1 VTEQPREPQS
11 DAQASRRGV
20 LAGVGIAGLA
30 GTVSACG
37 LLGSSSSA
45 GGSGY
50 GGAPAGGGS
59 TAAPAG
65 SSAAA
70 GGSATT
76 GASGASGGAGAN
88 VLATTSEIPVGGG
101 KIFASAKIVVTQPAA
116 GTFKGFSAI
125 CTHMQC
131 TVDQV
136 ANGTI
141 DCPCHGSQFSIKD
154 GSVMGG
160 PAPSPLPAAPIS
172 LSGTNITLG

>member
-1 VTEQPREPQS
+1 
-11 DAQASRRGV
+11 V
-20 LAGVGIAGLA
+20 LTGVGIAGLA

-50 GGAPAGGGS
+50 GGTPAGGS
-59 TAAPAG
+59 TAIPAG
-65 SSAAA
+65 PTAAA
-70 GGSATT
+70 GAT
-76 GASGASGGAGAN
+76 GGAGAN
-88 VLATTSEIPVGGG
+88 TLATTSEIPVGGG
-101 KIFASAKIVVTQPAA
+101 KIFASAKVVVTQPAA

-131 TVDQV
+131 TVGQV

-154 GSVMGG
+154 GSVVGG
-160 PAPSPLPAAPIS
+160 PAPSPLPAAPITVSGANIS
-172 LSGTNITLG
+172 LG

>member
-1 VTEQPREPQS
+1 
-11 DAQASRRGV
+11 

-50 GGAPAGGGS
+50 GGTPAGGATSPPAAGGTASGAGGGS
-59 TAAPAG
+59 G
-65 SSAAA
+65 GAA
-70 GGSATT
+70 GASA
-76 GASGASGGAGAN
+76 
-88 VLATTSEIPVGGG
+88 LATTSEIPVGGG
-101 KIFASAKIVVTQPAA
+101 KIFAAAKVVVTQPES

-136 ANGTI
+136 SNGAI
-141 DCPCHGSQFSIKD
+141 DCPCHGSTFSIKD
-154 GSVMGG
+154 GSVLSG
-160 PAPSPLPAAPIS
+160 PAPSPLPTAHITV
-172 LSGTNITLG
+172 SGTNITLS

>member
-1 VTEQPREPQS
+1 VTRQPREAHS
-11 DAQASRRGV
+11 DGHASRRGV

-50 GGAPAGGGS
+50 GGTPAGGS
-59 TAAPAG
+59 TTVPAAPTSAATGAAG
-65 SSAAA
+65 GGAAA
-70 GGSATT
+70 GGS
-76 GASGASGGAGAN
+76 
-88 VLATTSEIPVGGG
+88 VLTTTSEIPVGGG
-101 KIFASAKIVVTQPAA
+101 KVFASAKVVVTQPVAN
-116 GTFKGFSAI
+116 TFKGFSAI

-154 GSVMGG
+154 GSVVGG
-160 PAPSPLPAAPIS
+160 PAPSPLPAAAITVT
-172 LSGTNITLG
+172 GTNITLD